1 MKAIHT
7 KFEDERIIPLL
18 LEGEVVSFPTETVY
32 GLGVVYDNE
41 EAFNKLVKAKNRTPD
56 KPFTLM
62 LSSIN
67 DIGSYALVTPSIKNV
82 IKKFMPGEI
91 TLLLK
96 PKDHLYP
103 WVKLNSEYIGV
114 RVPDYDEVRK
124 LIHDTHKPLLV
135 TSANISG
142 QPVLKNYEEVCAT
155 FDDKI
160 AAIIKGD
167 TRSSVPS
174 SIFILDECGVRE
186 IRKGNIPLEAVEK
199 VYRGE
204 D

>member
-1 MKAIHT
+1 MKTIHT
-7 KFEDERIIPLL
+7 RFEDDQIIEALL
-18 LEGEVVSFPTETVY
+18 NNQVVSFPTETVY
-32 GLGVVYDNE
+32 GLGVVYDSE
-41 EAFNKLVKAKNRTPD
+41 EAFNNLVKAKNRNPD

-67 DIGSYALVTPSIKNV
+67 DIGLYAEVTPEIKRV

-96 PKDHLYP
+96 PKEHLYP
-103 WVKLNSEYIGV
+103 WVKLNSKYIGV

-124 LIHDTHKPLLV
+124 LIHDCHKPLLV

-142 QPVLKNYEEVCAT
+142 EPVLKTYEDVCKT
-155 FDDKI
+155 FDG
-160 AAIIKGD
+160 IIPVVVKGD

-174 SIFILDECGVRE
+174 SIFILDGKE
-186 IRKGNIPLEAVEK
+186 ITLVRKGSIPLEEVKK
-199 VYRGE
+199 VYE
-204 D
+204 EE